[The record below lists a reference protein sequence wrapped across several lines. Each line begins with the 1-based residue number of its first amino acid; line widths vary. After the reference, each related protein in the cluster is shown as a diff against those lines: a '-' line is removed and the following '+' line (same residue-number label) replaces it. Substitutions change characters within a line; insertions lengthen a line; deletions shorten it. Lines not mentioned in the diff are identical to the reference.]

1 MQSSNFQS
9 LTEYFDPYFHKK
21 KTFSSAEFQSL
32 NKFIMNETS
41 S

>member
-9 LTEYFDPYFHKK
+9 LTEYFDPYFQK